1 MNILKVI
8 CLPSII
14 VVQVRILR
22 NYPALLLS
30 NTYSYLILS
39 ANPYNYILKTQVE
52 SEHFS
57 SPLLLLWYKPL
68 PCSLQII
75 AVDSL
80 LPLLFSLL
88 PPLLKIPY
96 RPISLK
102 EANVFIYLLSLCLH
116 LLFFLSLY
124 SNHLS
129 LFFFLEHTRRAS
141 LLCLWTFIFAILSA
155 LECNSSTY

>member
-68 PCSLQII
+68 PCSLYII

-102 EANVFIYLLSLCLH
+102 EANVFIYLLSLCPH

-129 LFFFLEHTRRAS
+129 LFFFLNTPDVLLYSAFGLSYLLFS
-141 LLCLWTFIFAILSA
+141 LL
-155 LECNSSTY
+155 